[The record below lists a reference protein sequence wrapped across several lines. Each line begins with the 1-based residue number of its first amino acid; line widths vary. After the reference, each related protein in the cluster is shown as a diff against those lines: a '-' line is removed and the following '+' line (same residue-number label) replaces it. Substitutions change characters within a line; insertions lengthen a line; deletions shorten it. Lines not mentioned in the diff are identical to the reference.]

1 MRRPL
6 RPRREAILGARWP
19 FGFQEENMET
29 WDEAKLQ
36 TLIDNFVEE
45 SLILEYKSAG
55 SFALT
60 DGKRKEITKDV
71 SAMANSAGGTII
83 YGLKEYSEPERKHLA
98 ESIDPINRTPFS
110 KEWLE
115 QVINNIRP
123 HIDNVVIYPISL
135 SRGPNDV
142 AYAVEIPQSTTAHQ
156 ALDHRYY
163 KRFNFLSEPMEDYE
177 IRDIMNRAS
186 TPDATVEFSYARN
199 SITSSEHHYTLMIKI
214 QNLGSQ
220 VINHFQLQFTFPQLE
235 GNVRHIIHKREH
247 IDCWGVTGTQFVI
260 RYRSNK
266 VLFPEEEIDIGR
278 EMAIQYLVNSLIY
291 SNITRGRLMVD
302 WTLNADNMTT
312 KKGSIPFETLQ
323 CY

>member
-1 MRRPL
+1 
-6 RPRREAILGARWP
+6 
-19 FGFQEENMET
+19 MEV

-36 TLIDNFVEE
+36 SLIDNFVEE
-45 SLILEYKSAG
+45 SLSLEYKSAG

-60 DGKRKEITKDV
+60 DSKRKEITKDV

-83 YGLKEYSEPERKHLA
+83 YGLKEYTEPEKKHLA
-98 ESIDPINRTPFS
+98 ECIDPISRTPFS

-123 HIDNVVIYPISL
+123 HIDNVVIHPICL
-135 SRGPNDV
+135 SHGPNDV

-156 ALDHRYY
+156 AIDHRYY

-177 IRDIMNRAS
+177 IRDIMNRAT
-186 TPDATVEFSYARN
+186 TPDAAVEFSYARN

-220 VINHFQLQFTFPQLE
+220 LINHFQLQFTLPQLD
-235 GNVRHIIHKREH
+235 GNVRHSIQSQEH
-247 IDCWGVTGTQFVI
+247 IDCWGVAGHTFVI

-266 VLFPEEEIDIGR
+266 VLFPEEEIEIGR
-278 EMAIQYLVNSLIY
+278 EMEIQYMVNSSIY
-291 SNITRGRLMVD
+291 HKITRERLMID
-302 WTLNADNMTT
+302 WTLNADNMPS
-312 KKGSIPFETLQ
+312 KKGSKPFETLH

>member
-1 MRRPL
+1 
-6 RPRREAILGARWP
+6 
-19 FGFQEENMET
+19 MEV

-36 TLIDNFVEE
+36 TFIDNFVEE

-83 YGLKEYSEPERKHLA
+83 YGLKEYTGPEKKHLA

-123 HIDNVVIYPISL
+123 HIDKVVIHPISL

-177 IRDIMNRAS
+177 IRDIMNRET
-186 TPDATVEFSYARN
+186 TPDASVEFSYARN
-199 SITSSEHHYTLMIKI
+199 SITSTEHHYALTIKI
-214 QNLGSQ
+214 RNLGSQ
-220 VINHFQLQFTFPQLE
+220 VINHFQLQFTFPQFH
-235 GNVRHIIHKREH
+235 GTVKHIIHKREH
-247 IDCWGVTGTQFVI
+247 IDCWDVTGNQFVI

-278 EMAIQYLVNSLIY
+278 EMSIQYMVNSSIY
-291 SNITRGRLMVD
+291 SDVIRGRIMVD
-302 WTLNADNMTT
+302 WTLNADNMIA
-312 KKGSIPFETLQ
+312 KKGSIPFEKLQ